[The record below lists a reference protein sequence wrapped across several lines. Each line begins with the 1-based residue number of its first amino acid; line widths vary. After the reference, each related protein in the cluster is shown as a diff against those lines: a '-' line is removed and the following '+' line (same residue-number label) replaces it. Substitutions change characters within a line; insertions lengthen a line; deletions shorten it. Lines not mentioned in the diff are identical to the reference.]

1 MTYKDLYLQK
11 NRGYFVGNARYEIIK
26 QIPNNK
32 HNKVLEL
39 GCGDGATLLELKKIN
54 KASFVAG
61 IDIMDFQQD
70 NYLDKFTLADIEV
83 IDDLPFPKEY
93 FDVIICA
100 DVLEHLKDPWEA
112 TKKVVWYLKK
122 DGIFIASIPNIRE
135 IKTLYDLIINN
146 DFKYVEAG
154 ILDKTHLR
162 FFCKKN
168 MIDLFNSSD
177 LKIKNILRI
186 PNTLSKKRILLNFIS
201 FGLFREFFVTQY
213 LIIGIKK

>member
-11 NRGYFVGNARYEIIK
+11 NRGYFVSNARYEIIK
-26 QIPNNK
+26 QIPDNK

-39 GCGDGATLLELKKIN
+39 GCGAGATLLELKKIN

-61 IDIMDFQQD
+61 IDIIDFQQD
-70 NYLDKFTLADIEV
+70 NYLDKFILTDIEV

-93 FDVIICA
+93 FDVVICG
-100 DVLEHLKDPWEA
+100 DVLEHLKDPWES
-112 TKKVVWYLKK
+112 TKKLVKYLKK

-135 IKTLYDLIINN
+135 IKTLYNIIINN
-146 DFKYVEAG
+146 DFKYTESG

-168 MIDLFNSSD
+168 IIELFNSSD
-177 LKIKNILRI
+177 LKIENILRL
-186 PNTLSKKRILLNFIS
+186 PNTLSKKRIFLNFIS

>member
-1 MTYKDLYLQK
+1 M
-11 NRGYFVGNARYEIIK
+11 
-26 QIPNNK
+26 
-32 HNKVLEL
+32 
-39 GCGDGATLLELKKIN
+39 
-54 KASFVAG
+54 
-61 IDIMDFQQD
+61 
-70 NYLDKFTLADIEV
+70 
-83 IDDLPFPKEY
+83 
-93 FDVIICA
+93 
-100 DVLEHLKDPWEA
+100 
-112 TKKVVWYLKK
+112 
-122 DGIFIASIPNIRE
+122 
-135 IKTLYDLIINN
+135 YDLIINN

>member
-70 NYLDKFTLADIEV
+70 NYLDKFTLV
-83 IDDLPFPKEY
+83 RY
-93 FDVIICA
+93 
-100 DVLEHLKDPWEA
+100 
-112 TKKVVWYLKK
+112 
-122 DGIFIASIPNIRE
+122 
-135 IKTLYDLIINN
+135 
-146 DFKYVEAG
+146 
-154 ILDKTHLR
+154 
-162 FFCKKN
+162 
-168 MIDLFNSSD
+168 
-177 LKIKNILRI
+177 
-186 PNTLSKKRILLNFIS
+186 
-201 FGLFREFFVTQY
+201 
-213 LIIGIKK
+213 